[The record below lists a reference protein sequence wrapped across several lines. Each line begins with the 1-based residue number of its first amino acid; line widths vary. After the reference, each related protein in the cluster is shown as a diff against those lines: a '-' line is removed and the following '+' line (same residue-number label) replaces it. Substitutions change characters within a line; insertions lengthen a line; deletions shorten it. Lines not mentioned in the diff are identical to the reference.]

1 MARHRGSAV
10 LVLLAV
16 ALLAA
21 VAVGAASSG
30 AGAGAADGVPAVQRN
45 ATGLAADTTA
55 IRIAVQPD
63 GSAVWEVGYR
73 VTLDDAE
80 TRSRFETVDD
90 RIGARPL
97 QYTGP
102 YGEMMSEAADVA
114 ASRTGRSMEIRN
126 VSVRARELPTGEGVV
141 VYRFEWTGFA
151 ARSGGR
157 MVIGDAITRLP
168 LSDADTRLVV
178 QWPAGFEAKD
188 VSPDPDTRRDRA
200 VIWRGPVEF
209 APYEPRVTVG
219 GGPLLGPDT
228 LATIGAAVGLVA
240 VAGAGAGGVYWW
252 RRRDPDEPLLPG
264 PSSADRDGTEPG
276 GAATAGEPAQDGSAE
291 DGSVEGGS
299 AEDGAS
305 GAAGT
310 VPEELLSDPERVL
323 DLLESRGGR
332 MKQQEVVSELG
343 WSETKT
349 SQVVNDMQEEG
360 TIEVYRIGRENVLS
374 LPGEMDV

>member
-1 MARHRGSAV
+1 MDRYRGSTV
-10 LVLLAV
+10 LALLVV
-16 ALLAA
+16 ALLAT
-21 VAVGAASSG
+21 VAGGSLSPNPG
-30 AGAGAADGVPAVQRN
+30 GSTTDSVPAVQRN
-45 ATGLAADTTA
+45 ASGLAADTTA

-73 VTLDDAE
+73 VALDDEE

-90 RIGARPL
+90 RIEARPL

-102 YGEMMSEAADVA
+102 YREMMAEAAEVA

-126 VSVRARELPTGEGVV
+126 VTVQARELPTGEGVV
-141 VYRFEWTGFA
+141 VYRFVWTGFA
-151 ARSGGR
+151 SRSGGR

-178 QWPAGFEAKD
+178 QWPAGFDAKQ

-200 VIWRGPVEF
+200 VVWRGPVEF

-228 LATIGAAVGLVA
+228 LATIGAVVGLVA
-240 VAGAGAGGVYWW
+240 ATGAGGVGVYWW
-252 RRRDPDEPLLPG
+252 RRRDPDGRLLPW
-264 PSSADRDGTEPG
+264 PSSEDRTGTTPDDPSTADDPATAAEESATEEPSGDGD
-276 GAATAGEPAQDGSAE
+276 GAA
-291 DGSVEGGS
+291 
-299 AEDGAS
+299 
-305 GAAGT
+305 AA

-349 SQVVNDMQEEG
+349 SQVVNEMQDEG